1 MPPSPPTTSGRN
13 AASGLVPKTKAR
25 TAWAVRGEV
34 SNVNAEFERLRPT
47 LAHYFPFELDGF
59 QKEAVIH
66 LERVGLP
73 HMPSL
78 SITACHLIRQESLG
92 KLSTLTSVSSLISCI
107 WAVQSQAVAI
117 LAVKLTWVLAP
128 CRATV
133 CLWRRTPARA
143 RLQWRNMQWR
153 WQPSTAR
160 APSTPRPSRPSPTRS
175 SGTLAASLR
184 CGTEHCHCYFQESK
198 TGYEYVF
205 TEEGIA
211 CTGGLATCCSA
222 WECCSEYGLAVV
234 LRQGREGPCISHFP
248 GRLSGN
254 ATKFSKHRSS
264 SYVCQG
270 VAMMRRL
277 VRAKR

>member
-1 MPPSPPTTSGRN
+1 MPPSPPTISRRT

-73 HMPSL
+73 SMPSL
-78 SITACHLIRQESLG
+78 SITARHLIPQTSLG
-92 KLSTLTSVSSLISCI
+92 SMRPLTPSFLISCI
-107 WAVQSQAVAI
+107 WSVQSQAIAV
-117 LAVKLTWVLAP
+117 LAVKPTWVLAP

-143 RLQWRNMQWR
+143 RLQWRNTQWR

-160 APSTPRPSRPSPTRS
+160 ARSTPRPSRPFPTRS

-184 CGTEHCHCYFQESK
+184 CRTQHCYRYFQVSNTECK
-198 TGYEYVF
+198 YVF
-205 TEEGIA
+205 TEEAIA
-211 CTGGLATCCSA
+211 YTGGPATCCSA
-222 WECCSEYGLAVV
+222 WECCAEYSLAVV
-234 LRQGREGPCISHFP
+234 LRQGAKKPASAVRQVNS
-248 GRLSGN
+248 L
-254 ATKFSKHRSS
+254 ATLPSIASTCRA
-264 SYVCQG
+264 
-270 VAMMRRL
+270 AMS
-277 VRAKR
+277 VKA